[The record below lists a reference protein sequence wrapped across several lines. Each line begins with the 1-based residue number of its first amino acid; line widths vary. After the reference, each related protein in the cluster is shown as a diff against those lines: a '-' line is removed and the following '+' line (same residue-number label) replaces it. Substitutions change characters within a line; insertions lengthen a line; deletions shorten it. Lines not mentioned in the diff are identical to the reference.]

1 MEAAKEL
8 AIELIRD
15 IDSGSMPMVLNVLR
29 AFLPEGAQS
38 GGVSVQRRK
47 LGLLNGALV
56 RMADDFD
63 ETPEG
68 MEEYI

>member
-1 MEAAKEL
+1 MESAKEL

-29 AFLPEGAQS
+29 AFLPEDAPS
-38 GGVSVQRRK
+38 GGASVPRRK
-47 LGLLNGALV
+47 LGLLKGALV

-63 ETPEG
+63 ETPDG
-68 MEEYI
+68 MEDYI